1 MNPKVWT
8 EGSGNKYIARR
19 SPRGGFFMATR
30 RRFTNV
36 FKRMVVEESLSGAAT
51 QAQLSRQYNISPQLI
66 IRWRKDYTA
75 GKLVRDNDPDLLVR
89 DARIRELERMVGKL
103 AMENEL
109 LKKAA
114 AFMEARERESSSIAT
129 GPSLVA
135 SRRGVR

>member
-1 MNPKVWT
+1 
-8 EGSGNKYIARR
+8 
-19 SPRGGFFMATR
+19 MATR

-51 QAQLSRQYNISPQLI
+51 QAQLSRQYNISPHLI
-66 IRWRKDYTA
+66 IRWRKDYAA
-75 GKLVRDNDPDLLVR
+75 GKLAHNDDPDLLAR

-103 AMENEL
+103 TMENEL

-129 GPSLVA
+129 GPSLVP

>member
-1 MNPKVWT
+1 
-8 EGSGNKYIARR
+8 
-19 SPRGGFFMATR
+19 MATR
-30 RRFTNV
+30 RRFSNV

-66 IRWRKDYTA
+66 IRWRKDYTT
-75 GKLVRDNDPDLLVR
+75 GKLAHDNDPDLLVR
-89 DARIRELERMVGKL
+89 DVRIRELERMVGKL
-103 AMENEL
+103 TMEIEL

-129 GPSLVA
+129 GPGLVE

>member
-1 MNPKVWT
+1 
-8 EGSGNKYIARR
+8 
-19 SPRGGFFMATR
+19 MATR

-51 QAQLSRQYNISPQLI
+51 QAQLSRHYNISPQLI

-75 GKLVRDNDPDLLVR
+75 GKLARDNDPDLLDR
-89 DARIRELERMVGKL
+89 DARIRELERVVGKL

-109 LKKAA
+109 LKKAEA
-114 AFMEARERESSSIAT
+114 LMEARERESSSIAT